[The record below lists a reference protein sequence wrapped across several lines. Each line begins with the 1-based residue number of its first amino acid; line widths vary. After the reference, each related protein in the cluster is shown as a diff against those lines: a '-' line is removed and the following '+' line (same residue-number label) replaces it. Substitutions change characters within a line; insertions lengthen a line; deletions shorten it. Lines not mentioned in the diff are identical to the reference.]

1 MAKPTL
7 LYFSEEAGQAIE
19 LAALC
24 NASAQLIER
33 HVFPD
38 GELKLRLPSHLPER
52 VAIFHSLH
60 HPNQKLIELL
70 LAAPTA
76 KKLGTRHLTLIAP
89 YLAYMRQ
96 DIAFL
101 PGEAVSQRIIGG
113 LLASLF
119 DALITV
125 DPHLHRVS
133 SLAEAVPV
141 KSALLLSAAS
151 LMGDFVAKQRA
162 NPILMGPD
170 EESLQWVAQ
179 AAVQHHLDYAVAK
192 KVRTGDQEVE
202 VILPLMRVQGRPVIL
217 LDDIA
222 SSGHTL
228 ARTTELLLEAGAQSV
243 DVIVTHALFM
253 GSALELVKRAGV
265 SEVWSTDCID
275 HPSNA
280 ISMLPAMAQAWSGLL
295 DKSLLD
301 PNLLVS

>member
-1 MAKPTL
+1 MTKPTL
-7 LYFSEEAGQAIE
+7 LYFSEEANQAIE

-38 GELKLRLPSHLPER
+38 GELKLRLPSQLPER
-52 VAIFHSLH
+52 VAIFHSFH

-76 KKLGTRHLTLIAP
+76 KNMGARHLTLIAP

-96 DIAFL
+96 DMAFL
-101 PGEAVSQRIIGG
+101 PGEAVSQQIIGA
-113 LLASLF
+113 LLATLF

-133 SLAEAVPV
+133 SLSQAVPV
-141 KSALLLSAAS
+141 KSALVLSAAP
-151 LMGDFVAKQRA
+151 LMGDFAAKQRA

-170 EESLQWVAQ
+170 EESLQWVVQ
-179 AAVQHHLDYAVAK
+179 AAAQHHLDYAVAK
-192 KVRTGDQEVE
+192 KVRTGDRDVE
-202 VILPLMRVQGRPVIL
+202 VTLPSMSVKGRAVIL

-228 ARTTELLLEAGAQSV
+228 ARATELLLQAGAQSV

-253 GSALELVKRAGV
+253 GPALELVKLAGV

-280 ISMLPAMAQAWSGLL
+280 ISMLPAMAQAWN
-295 DKSLLD
+295 SLKEQ
-301 PNLLVS
+301 S

>member
-1 MAKPTL
+1 MSKPTL
-7 LYFSEEAGQAIE
+7 LYFSEEANQAIA
-19 LAALC
+19 LATLC

-38 GELKLRLPSHLPER
+38 GELKLRLPSQLPER
-52 VAIFHSLH
+52 VAIFHSLD

-76 KKLGTRHLTLIAP
+76 KTIGARHLTLIAP

-96 DIAFL
+96 DMAFL
-101 PGEAVSQRIIGG
+101 PGEAVSQRIIGK
-113 LLASLF
+113 LLATLF
-119 DALITV
+119 DVLITV

-133 SLAEAVPV
+133 SLSQAVPV
-141 KSALLLSAAS
+141 KNVLVLSAAP
-151 LMGDFVAKQRA
+151 LMGEFAAQQHA

-179 AAVQHHLDYAVAK
+179 AAAQHHLDYAVAK
-192 KVRTGDQEVE
+192 KVRMGDRDVE
-202 VILPLMRVQGRPVIL
+202 VTLPSISVYGRPVIL

-228 ARTTELLLEAGAQSV
+228 ARTTELLLQAGAQSV
-243 DVIVTHALFM
+243 DVMVTHALFM
-253 GSALELVKRAGV
+253 GSALEMVKRAGV

-280 ISMLPAMAQAWSGLL
+280 ISMLPAIAQAWN
-295 DKSLLD
+295 SLAEL
-301 PNLLVS
+301 S

>member
-1 MAKPTL
+1 MSKPTL
-7 LYFSEEAGQAIE
+7 LYFSEEAHQAIE
-19 LAALC
+19 LASLC
-24 NASAQLIER
+24 NASVQPIER

-38 GELKLRLPSHLPER
+38 GELKLRLPSQLPER
-52 VAIFHSLH
+52 VAIFHCLH

-76 KKLGTRHLTLIAP
+76 RKMGARQLTLIAP

-96 DIAFL
+96 DMAFF
-101 PGEAVSQRIIGG
+101 PGEAVSQQIIGK

-133 SLAEAVPV
+133 SLSQAVPV
-141 KSALLLSAAS
+141 KNALVLSAAT
-151 LMGDFVAKQRA
+151 LMGDFAAKQRA

-179 AAVQHHLDYAVAK
+179 AAARHHLDYAVAK
-192 KVRTGDQEVE
+192 KVRTGDREVE
-202 VILPLMRVQGRPVIL
+202 VTLPSMSVQGRPVIL

-228 ARTTELLLEAGAQSV
+228 ARTAELLLKAGAQTV

-280 ISMLPAMAQAWSGLL
+280 ISMLPAMAGAWN
-295 DKSLLD
+295 SLTEEL
-301 PNLLVS
+301 